1 MFTLAL
7 FTTARTWKQHKCPL
21 IEEWIKTWGGCV
33 CMYTYTY
40 THDEY
45 YSAIKKNETVP
56 CAITWMNSETVIL
69 SEVSQKKTNVM

>member
-1 MFTLAL
+1 MIIVAL
-7 FTTARTWKQHKCPL
+7 FTTARTCKQHKCPL
-21 IEEWIKTWGGCV
+21 TEEWIKTWDRCV

-40 THDEY
+40 MHNEY

-56 CAITWMNSETVIL
+56 SAITWMNSEIVIL